1 MIDCQK
7 DNISAQVS
15 LITRFEDLE
24 NQSQARVLQH
34 LLIKNKTM
42 MNPVSIFSNNF
53 RASRPAKF
61 LCLSLSVFCVLFC
74 ADIASAQKNISKR
87 RTNTNTR
94 QTKPKNENDANNAAR
109 KEIVVANKAITIVNR
124 AEADYLS
131 GEASVSVNPK
141 QPTVIRLGLAQ
152 NATAVVEFPA
162 VDQIYYIH
170 EGNPKLVTVFQ
181 SPTKETDR
189 SITLYPGE
197 GFAMA
202 ATGGKEPSVT
212 VTMQMK
218 SGLVI
223 VLEIVPAP
231 DIRANAH
238 RCVLNY
244 NLKEVIAA
252 RSAAGLKVNLGDET
266 TPKSVKQTR
275 ANSWLMTGDS
285 QNLTTET
292 DASQADRQNVE
303 SPFAAIEISGDGSNK
318 SASNKSKDK
327 MKTGAQLSR
336 VVNKKLAEAIKSS
349 EEKFTVWSRPVQGLS
364 LSTARVIEIDDR
376 QRLLLVAVKNET
388 TDALRLVA
396 EMPELQIQT
405 VDKTGNNLQI
415 ERIERKYTETT
426 ALSGAVPAGAIVYY
440 AVVYENPVLGANQK
454 LRVLAAHDKAADA
467 PVVASTTNRLEK
479 EKR

>member
-1 MIDCQK
+1 
-7 DNISAQVS
+7 
-15 LITRFEDLE
+15 
-24 NQSQARVLQH
+24 
-34 LLIKNKTM
+34 M
-42 MNPVSIFSNNF
+42 MNPVSIFIVNF
-53 RASRPAKF
+53 RASRRAKF
-61 LCLSLSVFCVLFC
+61 LCLSLLSVFCVLFC
-74 ADIASAQKNISKR
+74 AGFASAQKNVSKR
-87 RTNTNTR
+87 RTNTNAR

-109 KEIVVANKAITIVNR
+109 KEIIANNAVTIVNR
-124 AEADYLS
+124 AEANYLS

-197 GFAMA
+197 GFAPTVA
-202 ATGGKEPSVT
+202 AGGKEPSVT

-231 DIRANAH
+231 DVRGNAH

-252 RSAAGLKVNLGDET
+252 RSAAGLKVNLGDENA
-266 TPKSVKQTR
+266 PKSVKQTR
-275 ANSWLMTGDS
+275 ANSWLMTGDN

-292 DASQADRQNVE
+292 DASQAERQNVE
-303 SPFAAIEISGDGSNK
+303 SSFAAIEISGDGSNK

-336 VVNKKLAEAIKSS
+336 IVNKKLAEAIKSS

-364 LSTARVIEIDDR
+364 LSTARVVEIDDW

-388 TDALRLVA
+388 TDTLRLVA

-415 ERIERKYTETT
+415 ERIERKFTETT

-440 AVVYENPVLGANQK
+440 AVIYENSVLGANQK
-454 LRVLAAHDKAADA
+454 MRVLVAHDKAADA